1 MYTVNLIYFCLGGLS
16 VFFQLSGDLHYLVV
30 LEKSL
35 CSQKISLMEMAVISK
50 LKICMLLIFLLLQ
63 LLCILISIGF
73 SLISGFS

>member
-1 MYTVNLIYFCLGGLS
+1 MYTVNLIYFCLGRLS

-30 LEKSL
+30 LEQSL
-35 CSQKISLMEMAVISK
+35 CSQKISLMEMAAISK